1 MTSII
6 TTTQQKNWHMQTTII
21 TMMATNKDKYTHH
34 NYLDLLTDDDYYK
47 PTLIT
52 NTKFDKYYVG
62 KVENDLSVRQC
73 LLLVVPQLPA
83 LINEHKNESN
93 QWGIQLVLQIYF
105 TDPNERT
112 THPPN
117 LFNCSEEIRPIEK
130 RYIYEVSSNVEE
142 IKFDTDTNEI
152 TYQLVKALIYNYQ
165 GVKETSD
172 NEHDLV
178 FDFICSFSCHVYKM

>member
-1 MTSII
+1 
-6 TTTQQKNWHMQTTII
+6 MQTIII
-21 TMMATNKDKYTHH
+21 TMMATNKDKYTHQ

-47 PTLIT
+47 PTLIK
-52 NTKFDKYYVG
+52 NTKYDKYYVG
-62 KVENDLSVRQC
+62 KVENDLPVRQC

-93 QWGIQLVLQIYF
+93 QWGIQLVLQICF
-105 TDPNERT
+105 TDPNERP

-117 LFNCSEEIRPIEK
+117 LFNCSEEIRPIGK

-152 TYQLVKALIYNYQ
+152 TYQLVKTLIYNYE

-172 NEHDLV
+172 NEHGLV